1 MVKSLKSNNVKS
13 HSAYYGWVLESRAFG
28 IWNKYYKGDKKYG
41 NKNSNVK

>member
-13 HSAYYGWVLESRAFG
+13 HSAYYGWVLESRAFC